1 MSYKSYRVDS
11 SKSPQDAVSENETL
25 KKNVRDN
32 IGAAGSADL
41 TSINAALT
49 DLATAINDE
58 VTRATKAEDDLN
70 TSLSK
75 DISDEVT
82 NRTNQYNSLNTLI
95 TNLTSNL
102 ANYYLKTETYSAEEV
117 DNLIGA
123 INQFKFEIYASLE
136 SITKPSSSVLYLIG
150 PDTSASGDQYEE
162 YVYAN
167 SAFTKIGDTS
177 IDLSSYSK
185 AFSLENGRYITIEIT
200 YDESDVEKNHP
211 IYTIKNTMPKVEIVS
226 TDKSIGVTEV
236 VDAENNI
243 VSYDISLT
251 LEDTEPEWARWATST
266 NSVNVTKNNT
276 YYTLSP
282 NFTNLAGN
290 ILPSAIGKGLYKVDM
305 SFNITTSYDDM
316 IVDYLD
322 VEIME
327 DNRVI
332 ITERIDGIENV
343 TDGDSIIYRDLS
355 TVINKNVTS
364 AFKIRVKTSSRLEDE
379 GEPNLNVS
387 LAKVHIFKVPPRST
401 VVNKG
406 STGID
411 EVKHDTSLSGKGII
425 GDLLKVNIAEN
436 GGIKQNEDGAL
447 EIDPDIMPEPTPATV
462 VASGDGGK
470 TSVEKDTQ
478 DENKY
483 NVSSPEVAPAENT
496 SVAVKYNTT
505 SRRYEIYGPKVEQSL
520 QFNNNLVNTRVDEE
534 TGETTFLLNIPLIWV
549 VDEIPPESER
559 APLAV
564 YMLRDK

>member
-11 SKSPQDAVSENETL
+11 SKSQQDVVSENETL
-25 KKNVRDN
+25 KKNARDN

-41 TSINAALT
+41 TSINNALT
-49 DLATAINDE
+49 SITTAINNEID
-58 VTRATKAEDDLN
+58 RATKAEGDLD
-70 TSLSK
+70 TKLSK

-82 NRTNQYNSLNTLI
+82 NRTTQYNSLNKLI
-95 TNLTSNL
+95 TDLTNSL

-123 INQFKFEIYASLE
+123 ISQFKFEIYASLE

-150 PDTSASGDQYEE
+150 PDTKASGDQYEE

-167 SAFTKIGDTS
+167 NAFTKIGDTS

-200 YDESDVEKNHP
+200 YAESDVEKNHP
-211 IYTIKNTMPKVEIVS
+211 IYTIKNTMPKVEVVS

-236 VDAENNI
+236 VDAENNV
-243 VSYDISLT
+243 VSYDISLV
-251 LEDTEPEWARWATST
+251 LEDIEPEWARWTST
-266 NSVNVTKNNT
+266 SSVNVTKNNT
-276 YYTLSP
+276 YYTLTP
-282 NFTNLAGN
+282 NFTRRAGN
-290 ILPSAIGKGLYKVDM
+290 ILPSAIEKGLYNVDM

-327 DNRVI
+327 NDRVI
-332 ITERIDGIENV
+332 TLERIDDIEND
-343 TDGDSIIYRDLS
+343 TDGSSIIYRNIS
-355 TVINKNVTS
+355 TVIDKNVTS
-364 AFKIRVKTSSRLEDE
+364 EFKIRVITSSRLEDE
-379 GEPNLNVS
+379 GEPNLNVT
-387 LAKVHIFKVPPRST
+387 LAKVHIFKVPPKST
-401 VVNKG
+401 VLNKG
-406 STGID
+406 GSGGID

-447 EIDPDIMPEPTPATV
+447 EIDPDIIPEPTPATV

-470 TSVEKDTQ
+470 TSVEKDHQ

-483 NVSSPEVAPAENT
+483 KVSSPEVASAENT
-496 SVAVKYNTT
+496 SVAVKYNVA
-505 SRRYEIYGPKVEQSL
+505 SRKYEIYGPKMEQSL
-520 QFNNNLVNTRVDEE
+520 QSNNNLINTSVNTE
-534 TGETTFLLNIPLIWV
+534 TGETTFLLNIPLIFV
-549 VDEIPPESER
+549 VDKIPPDDER